1 MRQIGNLV
9 NYEVERQRQTNY
21 TQDGSLF
28 FPRNKKDLPGEGFK
42 NNARQL
48 EKQKERGGREG
59 RRLRKKRESVCVS
72 VCAYDLAWKQA
83 IWEGIENFSC

>member
-28 FPRNKKDLPGEGFK
+28 FPRNKKDLPWEGFK

-48 EKQKERGGREG
+48 EKHKERGGRDRRKVEKRG
-59 RRLRKKRESVCVS
+59 RVFVCLCV
-72 VCAYDLAWKQA
+72 
-83 IWEGIENFSC
+83 FTT